1 MSMYCMKCSAIG
13 LAPLTVACG
22 CGSMRWRGTY
32 ELPGEPSSS
41 PRPNIAVHGAP
52 GAAMNVAKDAAGNF
66 IEATPETPYFQIG
79 ESKYG
84 KPVLDRAIKYDVDL
98 YEALKIGLVS
108 MDSTMRSNLGVGMPI
123 DLLCYARDS
132 LKVTVKCRFAS
143 GDAYFE
149 TLKHQWIAG
158 TRRVFHDLPSLEG

>member
-66 IEATPETPYFQIG
+66 IVTIVDGAT
-79 ESKYG
+79 
-84 KPVLDRAIKYDVDL
+84 V
-98 YEALKIGLVS
+98 
-108 MDSTMRSNLGVGMPI
+108 
-123 DLLCYARDS
+123 
-132 LKVTVKCRFAS
+132 
-143 GDAYFE
+143 
-149 TLKHQWIAG
+149 
-158 TRRVFHDLPSLEG
+158 LPSKAVQEILSRRIGQDIMAAGLSRRRI